1 MRNRH
6 TLLAAMLLLAGSA
19 PAAGPVSGPLVV
31 SERWPQATN
40 LQNWVRDI
48 MRIEGLANASE
59 TAQGKA
65 FFEWVRLYCR
75 MAVGGMIQA
84 HEGAYAKEQYVLDAH
99 KNLFVYG
106 WGYCDTCSRIAD
118 AAWSEY
124 KRDNSAAERVVVQNE
139 GAGFHTLYRLRMDGQ
154 HGAFDP
160 RYGYYLVD
168 RDNPE
173 ARVLDW
179 AEVGNDENILRNKS
193 FQHRSQPFFEYFGK
207 EWTKTLNLRPS
218 YFKDQREWEANG
230 SPLECVF
237 GNGQYQM
244 GTPFHDMDFRL
255 PKGTVIE
262 RHWDNSA
269 RKFYRPVSPR
279 ANRELPF
286 LPAGRF
292 YRVTDTMFDGNWPK
306 HDPNYERA
314 KAYLVTIPKGEGY
327 DAEMEG
333 GKSIGQ
339 AWGVMTYQA
348 PLAAEDLDVLAPGST
363 LEHAPSAPYLRPRD
377 VAAGGSAI
385 FDFYSPYILVDGRLD
400 AEVAGDAA
408 LEMRTL
414 EAKPRMASQPDVWS
428 EWQRLPVNGD
438 GVHIELGRPRFNG
451 RDVSIHGVYRFQV
464 RLSVPRRAGRAA
476 PAGLNSLA
484 LRLSFEAGIMSLPQI
499 FSGKNTVRFQV
510 RDAEALRGPI
520 QVAYRYQ
527 TAHGPQT
534 HRKTLERGDFTGNI
548 ATYEIN
554 TPGLLRCDSVTISYQ

>member
-1 MRNRH
+1 
-6 TLLAAMLLLAGSA
+6 
-19 PAAGPVSGPLVV
+19 
-31 SERWPQATN
+31 
-40 LQNWVRDI
+40 
-48 MRIEGLANASE
+48 
-59 TAQGKA
+59 
-65 FFEWVRLYCR
+65 
-75 MAVGGMIQA
+75 
-84 HEGAYAKEQYVLDAH
+84 
-99 KNLFVYG
+99 
-106 WGYCDTCSRIAD
+106 
-118 AAWSEY
+118 
-124 KRDNSAAERVVVQNE
+124 
-139 GAGFHTLYRLRMDGQ
+139 
-154 HGAFDP
+154 
-160 RYGYYLVD
+160 
-168 RDNPE
+168 
-173 ARVLDW
+173 
-179 AEVGNDENILRNKS
+179 
-193 FQHRSQPFFEYFGK
+193 
-207 EWTKTLNLRPS
+207 
-218 YFKDQREWEANG
+218 
-230 SPLECVF
+230 
-237 GNGQYQM
+237 
-244 GTPFHDMDFRL
+244 
-255 PKGTVIE
+255 
-262 RHWDNSA
+262 
-269 RKFYRPVSPR
+269 
-279 ANRELPF
+279 
-286 LPAGRF
+286 
-292 YRVTDTMFDGNWPK
+292 
-306 HDPNYERA
+306 
-314 KAYLVTIPKGEGY
+314 
-327 DAEMEG
+327 
-333 GKSIGQ
+333 
-339 AWGVMTYQA
+339 MTYQA